1 MNKFQS
7 KTSVVII
14 TFFLFAIMVSFALT
28 GFEGFNS
35 SQGAVATVDGEQITA
50 SEYQGA
56 YNQELNRF
64 TQMFGGKSL
73 TNQQI
78 RQFRIKENV
87 IQRLVQQKLILGL
100 AKDMKLNAGISE
112 IKDEIKKSPYFLT
125 DKKFDVRKYRA
136 LLSQNNF
143 TPAKYEEVVSND
155 IAQRKIFNL
164 ISSIGSSSG
173 YTKDLLKFQKNEITA
188 AAVEITKENLTKH
201 IQVTS
206 KEIQAFT
213 SDAKNKPIL
222 EGLFKSMSKEFNK
235 EARVSARHILYKT
248 GEGKKDSDVLKKAT
262 ATRKKL
268 TRSNFKKIAG
278 KETEDTSGQGNKGG
292 DLGWFTKGR
301 MVPEFEK
308 AAFSMKPGQ
317 ISKPIKTNYGYHII
331 LVEKVEKG
339 VTKKLSQVQ
348 DKVAKSHLQ
357 KSNRKALNEL
367 VESISKQLD
376 TAFQNSD
383 FNSARKLAKKYG
395 FLFYPKV
402 KANQFDLKFNGLSLN
417 SEKVQTLFKNN
428 TEMTKDETPVKI
440 SMAKVIKRTSEAQL
454 KKAVE
459 SSLKEESLANSKAY
473 TNSLQTKITKFLQE
487 KAKVVTYSNIL

>member
-1 MNKFQS
+1 MTKFQS

-14 TFFLFAIMVSFALT
+14 TFFLFAIMISFALT
-28 GFEGFNS
+28 GFDGFNS
-35 SQGAVATVDGEQITA
+35 TQGAVASVDGEQITA

-100 AKDMKLNAGISE
+100 AKNMKLSAGTAE
-112 IKDEIKKSPYFLT
+112 VKDEIKKSPYFLT

-136 LLSQNNF
+136 LLGQNNF
-143 TPAKYEEVVSND
+143 SPAKYEEVVSND

-164 ISSIGSSSG
+164 ISSIGSSEG
-173 YTKDLLKFQKNEITA
+173 YAKDLLKFKNNNITA
-188 AAVEITKENLTKH
+188 AAVEITKEDLTKYV
-201 IQVTS
+201 QVTS
-206 KEIQAFT
+206 AEIKAFT
-213 SDAKNKPIL
+213 GDVKNKPIL

-235 EARVSARHILYKT
+235 EARVNARHILYKT
-248 GEGKKDSDVLKKAT
+248 GEGKKDADVLKKAQT
-262 ATRKKL
+262 TRSKL
-268 TRSNFKKIAG
+268 TRSNFKRIAG
-278 KETEDTSGQGNKGG
+278 KETEDTSGQGSKGG

-331 LVEKVEKG
+331 YVQEVEKA

-357 KSNRKALNEL
+357 KSNRKALNDL
-367 VESISKQLD
+367 VESISKKLD
-376 TAFQNSD
+376 TAFEKND

-395 FLFYPKV
+395 FRFYPKAE
-402 KANQFDLKFNGLSLN
+402 ANEFDLKFNGLSLTT
-417 SEKVQTLFKNN
+417 EKVKSLFDAKSP
-428 TEMTKDETPVKI
+428 MAKDETPVKI
-440 SMAKVIKRTSEAQL
+440 SMAKVFTRTSPDKL
-454 KKAVE
+454 MKSVE
-459 SSLKEESLANSKAY
+459 KSLKEEAQATSKAY
-473 TNSLQTKITKFLQE
+473 TNSLQSEITKYLQD

>member
-28 GFEGFNS
+28 GFDGFNS
-35 SQGAVATVDGEQITA
+35 TQGAVATVDGKNITA
-50 SEYQGA
+50 SEYQGV

-73 TNQQI
+73 TSQQI

-100 AKDMKLNAGISE
+100 AKNMKLNAGTTE

-125 DKKFDVRKYRA
+125 DKKFDVNKYRA
-136 LLSQNNF
+136 LLAQNNF
-143 TPAKYEEVVSND
+143 TPSKYEEVVSND

-164 ISSIGSSSG
+164 ISSIGSSKG
-173 YTKDLLKFQKNEITA
+173 YAKDLLKFKKNEITA
-188 AAVEITKENLTKH
+188 AAVEITKEDLTKY
-201 IQVTS
+201 IKIS
-206 KEIQAFT
+206 AKEISTFT
-213 SDAKNKPIL
+213 GDAKNKPIL
-222 EGLFKSMSKEFNK
+222 EGLFKSMSKDFNK
-235 EARVSARHILYKT
+235 EARVNARHILYKT
-248 GEGKKDSDVLKKAT
+248 GEGKKDSEVLKKAQ

-278 KETEDTSGQGNKGG
+278 KETEDDSGKGSKGG
-292 DLGWFTKGR
+292 DLGWFEKGR

-317 ISKPIKTNYGYHII
+317 ISKPIKTNFGYHII
-331 LVEKVEKG
+331 LVEKVEKA
-339 VTKKLSQVQ
+339 VTKKLAEVQ
-348 DKVAKSHLQ
+348 DKVALSHLQ

-367 VESISKQLD
+367 VESISGQLD
-376 TAFQNSD
+376 DAFKANNFD
-383 FNSARKLAKKYG
+383 TARKLAKKYG
-395 FLFYPKV
+395 FRFYPKA
-402 KANQFDLKFNGLSLN
+402 KANEYDLKFNGMSLN
-417 SEKVQTLFKNN
+417 TEKVQSLFKDA
-428 TEMTKDETPVKI
+428 TQMAKDETPVKI
-440 SMAKVIKRTSEAQL
+440 SMAKVITRTSSEQL
-454 KKAVE
+454 MKTVE
-459 SSLKEESLANSKAY
+459 KSLKAEAESTSKNY
-473 TNSLQTKITKFLQE
+473 TNTLQTEITKFLQD